1 MYKTVLLTLVL
12 LISVIGLHAQA
23 ANPSPDASKTAGKV
37 SDLPTIE
44 GCLQE
49 SDGQYTLT
57 EDNGTTHD
65 LAGSTGKLK
74 HQVGHQVEI
83 TGKPGTRSYDTTPA
97 GGASSIIVKAIFE
110 VKSVKQLADKC
121 KSAGN

>member
-1 MYKTVLLTLVL
+1 MYKTLLLTLVL
-12 LISVIGLHAQA
+12 LTSVIGVQAQSA
-23 ANPSPDASKTAGKV
+23 SPSPDAGKTAAKA

-49 SDGQYTLT
+49 SDGQYTLM
-57 EDNGTTHD
+57 ENDGTTHD

-74 HQVGHQVEI
+74 HQVGHEVEI
-83 TGKPGTRSYDTTPA
+83 AGKPATRTYDTTPP
-97 GGASSIIVKAIFE
+97 GGASSIIIKPVFE

-121 KSAGN
+121 KSAAN

>member
-1 MYKTVLLTLVL
+1 MYKTLLLTLVL

-23 ANPSPDASKTAGKV
+23 ANPSPDSGQPAAKV
-37 SDLPTIE
+37 SDLPTLE

-57 EDNGTTHD
+57 ENDGTTHD
-65 LAGSTGKLK
+65 LSGGFSKLK

-83 TGKPGTRSYDTTPA
+83 TGKPGTRSFDTTPA
-97 GGASSIIVKAIFE
+97 GGASSIIIKPVFE

-121 KSAGN
+121 KSAGL